1 MRESPDQLLGQL
13 IREGGWEFSAHST
26 YSFLSPFSPQDYLE
40 CLTYWYVSFIK
51 CVDVSIQAIVKK
63 LKFLHGSAA
72 RYIYPAVIQ
81 CKD

>member
-1 MRESPDQLLGQL
+1 MSESSDKLLGQL
-13 IREGGWEFSAHST
+13 IREGVWGISAHST
-26 YSFLSPFSPQDYLE
+26 YSFISPFSPQDYLE
-40 CLTYWYVSFIK
+40 SLTYRYVSFIK
-51 CVDVSIQAIVKK
+51 CANVSTRAIVKK